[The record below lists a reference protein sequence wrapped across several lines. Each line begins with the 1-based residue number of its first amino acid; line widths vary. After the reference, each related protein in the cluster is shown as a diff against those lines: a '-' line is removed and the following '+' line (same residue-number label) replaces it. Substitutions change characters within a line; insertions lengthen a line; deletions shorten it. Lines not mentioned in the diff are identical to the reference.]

1 MAYASITYTSASGT
15 TFALTN
21 SNGDPIEYL
30 RQADIAVYVNG
41 TLKTQGTDY
50 TFNSAGTSIVLS
62 TAVTSATVLI
72 QRTTSIEDNVVTYT
86 PGSTLTAADL
96 NNASNQNLYAL
107 QEFRDTYGALL
118 GGSGDLSDQASIIG
132 SSEAWSSN
140 NSQWATTAATDGRID
155 SKIDTALTTD
165 VVAGTDIS
173 ITDNSPGSGQ
183 ITIAHNVTGAN
194 TTVNNSNGTVL
205 QDITVTAQGHVT
217 SVGSYDLDNRYY
229 TEAELDAGQLDNRYY
244 TETEAD
250 NRFVN
255 VTGAESI
262 DGVKTFTSS
271 PIVPTPTTDY
281 QAATKVYVDANF
293 WNKTSETID
302 GTESWVSNNTTVPT
316 TQAVNGRIIDL
327 LNDIGSYVVVATEI
341 TFPNDGVVDG
351 GGSPDAGV
359 LVEVTDASGLT
370 WNGSGTSTNATRSNG
385 SAVTI
390 TGITGTGPLNSGGMQ
405 VLSTSTLHTYTF
417 VKWTL
422 TSSVAQ
428 TISDNITEILQA
440 DDNAAAAAASA
451 SAAATSASN
460 AATSASN
467 AATSASNAALSAT
480 NAANSATTA
489 QSTVSTLLTLGYLAN
504 WGLITDAVGTSSD
517 YGSL

>member
-1 MAYASITYTSASGT
+1 MAYASVTYTSASGT

-21 SNGDPIEYL
+21 NSGDPIEYL

-41 TLKTQGTDY
+41 ALITQGTDY
-50 TFNSAGTSIVLS
+50 TFNTAGTSIILS
-62 TAVTSATVLI
+62 VAVSGATVLI
-72 QRTTSIEDNVVTYT
+72 QRTTSIDDNVVTYT

-132 SSEAWSSN
+132 SGEVWSSN
-140 NSQWATTAATDGRID
+140 NSQWATTAATDNRID
-155 SKIDTALTTD
+155 SKIDTALITD

-173 ITDNSPGSGQ
+173 IADNTPSSGQ

-194 TTVNNSNGTVL
+194 TTVNNSDGTVL

-217 SVGSYDLDNRYY
+217 SVGSYNLDNRYY
-229 TEAELDAGQLDNRYY
+229 TETELDNGQLDTRYY

-255 VTGAESI
+255 ITDAESI

-341 TFPNDGVVDG
+341 TFPNSGVVDG

-370 WNGSGTSTNATRSNG
+370 WTSGTSTNATTTNG
-385 SAVTI
+385 TAVTI

-428 TISDNITEILQA
+428 TISDNINEILQA

-467 AATSASNAALSAT
+467 AASSASAAATSAT

-489 QSTVSTLLTLGYLAN
+489 QSTVTTLLSLDYLAN
-504 WGLITDAVGTSSD
+504 WGQITDPVASSAD

>member
-21 SNGDPIEYL
+21 SGGNPIEYL
-30 RQADIAVYVNG
+30 RRADIFVYVNDV
-41 TLKTQGTDY
+41 LKTLTTDY
-50 TFNSAGTSIVLS
+50 TFNTAGTAIIFN
-62 TAVTSATVLI
+62 TAVSNATVLI
-72 QRTTSIEDNVVTYT
+72 QRTTGIDDNVVTYT

-118 GGSGDLSDQASIIG
+118 GGGGDLSDQAAIIG
-132 SSEAWSSN
+132 SGETWSSN

-165 VVAGTDIS
+165 IVAGTDIS
-173 ITDNSPGSGQ
+173 ITDNSPSSGQ
-183 ITIAHNVTGAN
+183 ITINHNVAGAN
-194 TTVNNSNGTVL
+194 TTVNNSDGTVL

-217 SVGSYDLDNRYY
+217 SVGSYNLDNRYY
-229 TEAELDAGQLDNRYY
+229 TETELDNGQLDTRYY

-302 GTESWVSNNTTVPT
+302 GTEAWVSNNTTVPT

-327 LNDIGSYVVVATEI
+327 LNDVGSYVVVATEV
-341 TFPNDGVVDG
+341 TFPNSGVVDG

-359 LVEVTDASGLT
+359 LVEVTDASGLAWT
-370 WNGSGTSTNATRSNG
+370 SGTSTNATTTNSTP
-385 SAVTI
+385 VTI

-467 AATSASNAALSAT
+467 AATSASNAATSAT

-489 QSTVSTLLTLGYLAN
+489 QSTVSTLLSLSYLAD
-504 WGLITDAVGTSSD
+504 WGLVTDAAGSTSD

>member
-21 SNGDPIEYL
+21 SSGDPIEYL
-30 RQADIAVYVNG
+30 RQNDIFVYVNG
-41 TLKTQGTDY
+41 VLKTLTTDY
-50 TFNSAGTSIVLS
+50 TFNTAGTSIVLN
-62 TAVTSATVLI
+62 TSVSGATVLI
-72 QRTTSIEDNVVTYT
+72 QRTTGIEDNVVTYT
-86 PGSTLTAADL
+86 PGSTLTAVDL
-96 NNASNQNLYAL
+96 NNASNQNLFAL

-118 GGSGDLSDQASIIG
+118 GGGGDLSDQAAIIG
-132 SSEAWSSN
+132 SGETWSSN
-140 NSQWATTAATDGRID
+140 NSQWATTAATDNRID
-155 SKIDTALTTD
+155 SKIDTALVTD
-165 VVAGTDIS
+165 VIAGTDIS
-173 ITDNSPGSGQ
+173 ITDNSPSSGQ
-183 ITIAHNVTGAN
+183 ITINHNVAGAN
-194 TTVNNSNGTVL
+194 TTVNNSDGTVL

-217 SVGSYDLDNRYY
+217 SVGSYNLDNRYY
-229 TEAELDAGQLDNRYY
+229 TETELDNGQLDTRYY

-281 QAATKVYVDANF
+281 QAATKSYVDANF

-302 GTESWVSNNTTVPT
+302 GTESWVNNNTTVPT
-316 TQAVNGRIIDL
+316 TQAVNNRIVDL
-327 LNDIGSYVVVATEI
+327 LNDIGAYVVVATEV
-341 TFPNDGVVDG
+341 TFPNAGVVDG

-359 LVEVTDASGLT
+359 LVEVTDASGLAWT
-370 WNGSGTSTNATRSNG
+370 SGTSTNATTTNST
-385 SAVTI
+385 SVTI

-460 AATSASN
+460 ASTSASNASTSASN
-467 AATSASNAALSAT
+467 AATSAT

-489 QSTVSTLLTLGYLAN
+489 QSTVTTLLGLGYLAD
-504 WGLITDAVGTSSD
+504 WALITEAVGTSSD

>member
-1 MAYASITYTSASGT
+1 MAYASVTYTSASGT

-21 SNGDPIEYL
+21 SSGNAIEYL
-30 RQADIAVYVNG
+30 RQADIFVYVNG
-41 TLKTQGTDY
+41 ALKTFTTDY
-50 TFNSAGTSIVLS
+50 TFNTAGTAIVLN
-62 TAVTSATVLI
+62 TAVSGATVLI
-72 QRTTSIEDNVVTYT
+72 QRTTGIDDNVVVYT
-86 PGSTLTAADL
+86 AGSTLTAADL

-118 GGSGDLSDQASIIG
+118 GGGGDLSDQAAIIG
-132 SSEAWSSN
+132 SGETWSSN

-173 ITDNSPGSGQ
+173 ITDNSPSSGQ
-183 ITIAHNVTGAN
+183 ITIAHNVAGAN
-194 TTVNNSNGTVL
+194 TTVNNSDGTVL

-217 SVGSYDLDNRYY
+217 SVGSYNLDNRYY
-229 TEAELDAGQLDNRYY
+229 TETELDNGQLDTRYY

-302 GTESWVSNNTTVPT
+302 GTEAWVSNNTTVPT

-341 TFPNDGVVDG
+341 TFPNGGVVDG

-370 WNGSGTSTNATRSNG
+370 WTSGTSTNATTSG
-385 SAVTI
+385 GTAVTI
-390 TGITGTGPLNSGGMQ
+390 TGITGTGPLSSGGMQ

-467 AATSASNAALSAT
+467 AATSASNAATSAT

-489 QSTVSTLLTLGYLAN
+489 QSAATTLLGLGYLAD
-504 WGLITDAVGTSSD
+504 WGLVIDAVATSSD
-517 YGSL
+517 YGIL

>member
-21 SNGDPIEYL
+21 SGGNSIEYL
-30 RQADIAVYVNG
+30 RRADIFVYVNG
-41 TLKTQGTDY
+41 ALKTLTTDY
-50 TFNSAGTSIVLS
+50 TFNTAGTAIVLN
-62 TAVTSATVLI
+62 TAVSGATVLI
-72 QRTTSIEDNVVTYT
+72 QRTTGIDDNVVTYT

-96 NNASNQNLYAL
+96 NNASNQNLFAL

-118 GGSGDLSDQASIIG
+118 GGGGDLSDQAAIIG
-132 SSEAWSSN
+132 SAETWSSN
-140 NSQWATTAATDGRID
+140 NSQWATTAATDNRID

-173 ITDNSPGSGQ
+173 ITDNSPSSGQ
-183 ITIAHNVTGAN
+183 ITIAHNVAGAN
-194 TTVNNSNGTVL
+194 TTVNNSDGTVL

-217 SVGSYDLDNRYY
+217 SVGSYNLDNRYY
-229 TEAELDAGQLDNRYY
+229 TETELDGGQLDTRYY

-255 VTGAESI
+255 VTGTESI

-302 GTESWVSNNTTVPT
+302 GTETWVSNNTTVPT

-327 LNDIGSYVVVATEI
+327 LNDIGSYVVVATEV
-341 TFPNDGVVDG
+341 TFPNGGVVDG
-351 GGSPDAGV
+351 GGAPDAGV
-359 LVEVTDASGLT
+359 LVEVTDASGLAWT
-370 WNGSGTSTNATRSNG
+370 SGTSTNAQTTG
-385 SAVTI
+385 GTTVTI

-451 SAAATSASN
+451 SAASTSASN
-460 AATSASN
+460 AASSASAAATSASN
-467 AATSASNAALSAT
+467 AATSAT

-489 QSTVSTLLTLGYLAN
+489 QSTVTTLLSLGYLAD
-504 WGLITDAVGTSSD
+504 WALITEAVGTSSD

>member
-21 SNGDPIEYL
+21 SEGDPIEYL
-30 RQADIAVYVNG
+30 RQNDIFVYVNG
-41 TLKTQGTDY
+41 VLKTLTTDY
-50 TFNSAGTSIVLS
+50 TFNTAGTSIVLN
-62 TAVTSATVLI
+62 TSVSGATVLI
-72 QRTTSIEDNVVTYT
+72 QRTTGIEDNVVTYT
-86 PGSTLTAADL
+86 PGSTLTAVDL
-96 NNASNQNLYAL
+96 NNASNQNLFAL

-118 GGSGDLSDQASIIG
+118 GGGGDLSDQAAIIG
-132 SSEAWSSN
+132 SGETWSSN
-140 NSQWATTAATDGRID
+140 NSQWATTAATDNRID
-155 SKIDTALTTD
+155 SKIDTALVTD
-165 VVAGTDIS
+165 VIAGTDIS
-173 ITDNSPGSGQ
+173 ITDNSPSSGQ
-183 ITIAHNVTGAN
+183 ITINHNVAGAN
-194 TTVNNSNGTVL
+194 TTVNNSDGTVL

-217 SVGSYDLDNRYY
+217 SVGSYNLDNRYY
-229 TEAELDAGQLDNRYY
+229 TETELDNGQLDTRYY

-281 QAATKVYVDANF
+281 QAATKSYVDANF

-302 GTESWVSNNTTVPT
+302 GTESWVNNNTTVPT
-316 TQAVNGRIIDL
+316 TQAVNNRIVDL
-327 LNDIGSYVVVATEI
+327 LNDIGAYVVVATEV
-341 TFPNDGVVDG
+341 TFPNAGVVDG

-359 LVEVTDASGLT
+359 LVEVTDASGLAWT
-370 WNGSGTSTNATRSNG
+370 SGTSTNATTTNST
-385 SAVTI
+385 SVTI

-460 AATSASN
+460 ASTSASNASTSASN
-467 AATSASNAALSAT
+467 AATSAT

-489 QSTVSTLLTLGYLAN
+489 QSTVTTLLGLGYLAD
-504 WGLITDAVGTSSD
+504 WALITEAVGTSSD

>member
-1 MAYASITYTSASGT
+1 MAYASVTYTSASGT

-21 SNGDPIEYL
+21 NSGDPIEYL

-41 TLKTQGTDY
+41 ALKTQGTDY
-50 TFNSAGTSIVLS
+50 TFNTAGTSIILS
-62 TAVTSATVLI
+62 VAVSGATVLI
-72 QRTTSIEDNVVTYT
+72 QRTTSIDDNVVTYT

-132 SSEAWSSN
+132 SGEVWSSN
-140 NSQWATTAATDGRID
+140 NSQWATTAATDNRID

-217 SVGSYDLDNRYY
+217 SVGSYNLD
-229 TEAELDAGQLDNRYY
+229 DRYY

-250 NRFVN
+250 
-255 VTGAESI
+255 T
-262 DGVKTFTSS
+262 
-271 PIVPTPTTDY
+271 
-281 QAATKVYVDANF
+281 NF

-302 GTESWVSNNTTVPT
+302 GTESWVSNNTTVAT
-316 TQAVNGRIIDL
+316 TQAVNNRIIDL

-341 TFPNDGVVDG
+341 TFPNTGVVDG

-370 WNGSGTSTNATRSNG
+370 WNGSGVSTNATTSNG
-385 SAVTI
+385 TAVTI

-428 TISDNITEILQA
+428 TISDNINEILQA

-460 AATSASN
+460 AASSASAAASSASA
-467 AATSASNAALSAT
+467 AATSAT

-489 QSTVSTLLTLGYLAN
+489 QSTVTTLLSLDYLAN
-504 WGLITDAVGTSSD
+504 WGQITDPVASSAD

>member
-50 TFNSAGTSIVLS
+50 TFNSAGTSIVLG
-62 TAVTSATVLI
+62 TAVSGATVLI
-72 QRTTSIEDNVVTYT
+72 QRTTGIEDNVVTYT

-132 SSEAWSSN
+132 SGETWSSN
-140 NSQWATTAATDGRID
+140 NSQWATTAATDNRID

-173 ITDNSPGSGQ
+173 ITDNSPSSGQ
-183 ITIAHNVTGAN
+183 ITINHNVAGAN

-370 WNGSGTSTNATRSNG
+370 WNGSGTSTNATTSN
-385 SAVTI
+385 STAVTI

-467 AATSASNAALSAT
+467 AATSASNAATSAT

>member
-21 SNGDPIEYL
+21 SSGDPIEYL
-30 RQADIAVYVNG
+30 RQNDIFVYVNG
-41 TLKTQGTDY
+41 VLKTLTTDY
-50 TFNSAGTSIVLS
+50 TFNTAGTSIVLN
-62 TAVTSATVLI
+62 TAVSSATVLI
-72 QRTTSIEDNVVTYT
+72 QRTTEIEDNVVTYT

-96 NNASNQNLYAL
+96 NNASNQNLFAL

-118 GGSGDLSDQASIIG
+118 GGGGDLSDQAASIG
-132 SSEAWSSN
+132 SGETWSSN
-140 NSQWATTAATDGRID
+140 NSQWATTAATDNRID
-155 SKIDTALTTD
+155 SKIDTALVTD
-165 VVAGTDIS
+165 VIAGTDIS
-173 ITDNSPGSGQ
+173 ITDNSPSSGQ
-183 ITIAHNVTGAN
+183 ITINHNVAGAN
-194 TTVNNSNGTVL
+194 TTVNNSDGTVL

-217 SVGSYDLDNRYY
+217 FVGSYN
-229 TEAELDAGQLDNRYY
+229 LDNRYY
-244 TETEAD
+244 TETELNNGQLDTRYYTETESD

-271 PIVPTPTTDY
+271 PVVPTPTTDY
-281 QAATKVYVDANF
+281 QAATKSYVDANF

-302 GTESWVSNNTTVPT
+302 GTESWVNNNTTVPT
-316 TQAVNGRIIDL
+316 TQAVNNRIVDL
-327 LNDIGSYVVVATEI
+327 LNDIGSYVVVATEV
-341 TFPNDGVVDG
+341 TFPNAGVVDG

-359 LVEVTDASGLT
+359 LVEVTDASGLAWT
-370 WNGSGTSTNATRSNG
+370 SGTSTNATTTNST
-385 SAVTI
+385 SVTI

-451 SAAATSASN
+451 AAAATSASN
-460 AATSASN
+460 ASTSASNASTSASN
-467 AATSASNAALSAT
+467 AATSAT

-489 QSTVSTLLTLGYLAN
+489 QSTVTTLLGLGYLAD
-504 WGLITDAVGTSSD
+504 WALITEAVGTSSD